1 MTDQQI
7 QDMIDLID
15 ADKNGEI
22 NYDEFVDGLSRETVA
37 LAAKGK
43 RGMQSLEAMGED
55 AFALLDKNLSRA
67 AFRKRSNLG
76 ASEYISEKEKFEK
89 AFGTKYEEM

>member
-1 MTDQQI
+1 
-7 QDMIDLID
+7 
-15 ADKNGEI
+15 
-22 NYDEFVDGLSRETVA
+22 
-37 LAAKGK
+37 
-43 RGMQSLEAMGED
+43 MQSLEAMGED